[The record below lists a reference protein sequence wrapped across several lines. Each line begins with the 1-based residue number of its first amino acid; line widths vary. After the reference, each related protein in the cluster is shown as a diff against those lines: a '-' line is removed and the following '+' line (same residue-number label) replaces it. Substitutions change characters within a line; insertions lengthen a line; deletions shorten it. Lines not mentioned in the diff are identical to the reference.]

1 MICFIIK
8 DSTMRDITQTNNRTD
23 LDSQITWKRCNLLKG
38 PIVIADVS
46 DNTVQ
51 VLQETVLMFLE
62 K

>member
-1 MICFIIK
+1 MIGFIIK

>member
-38 PIVIADVS
+38 PVVIADVS